1 MCYMVEVLKSNTK
14 FFLTFISAANHGR
27 DRKKF
32 WKDLGMYKRMIE
44 NEDWIIIDH
53 SPAILNCP
61 GVVRKKLKSIR
72 LANYITENEEFS
84 DIVETGWK
92 KNVNGHAMYQLLNR
106 SKIHTVMGT
115 DGLIHEKDQVG
126 MQFVKHFESFLGSIS
141 DAEKMK
147 EKDECLFNKIDD
159 SDAERLESYW
169 EK

>member
-1 MCYMVEVLKSNTK
+1 HNSAYAN
-14 FFLTFISAANHGR
+14 FLPYGIS
-27 DRKKF
+27 
-32 WKDLGMYKRMIE
+32 
-44 NEDWIIIDH
+44 DH
-53 SPAILNCP
+53 SPAILNCL

-92 KNVNGHAMYQLLNR
+92 KNVNGHAMYQLAKVEWLKNGDRNSSYFHKVLRGKLNR

-126 MQFVKHFESFLGSIS
+126 MQFVKYFESFLGSIS
-141 DAEKMK
+141 DVEKMK

-159 SDAERLESYW
+159 SDAESMIKEVNEEEIKRALLI
-169 EK
+169 